1 MKLTD
6 IGKVTSTK
14 LNEALQENAG
24 WSIKLDKLTVR
35 SARNM
40 MESIDQKL
48 SAVKKSTRAHTS
60 ERDPNYVNML
70 MAKNVLE
77 TFVRESKKPDF
88 LDVDKDGDTKE
99 PMKQALKQ
107 KKSGSSKVDE
117 EKLSYDEF
125 TGKGKES
132 WTVTYSYSAG
142 KGGKRTR
149 DMTMVGFPIGSKESD
164 VEKSFNNKHPNKK
177 FISAKKNKDLS
188 EESKKEG
195 YQLWPNQKKKSF
207 YQAPKDKD
215 GKTDIQK
222 WAEKKKAEK
231 SKIDEAKKAK
241 EPGAVA
247 TAQVM
252 KMGGSYVTKDGK
264 HLTKK
269 GIEKRDEIIKAIEKD
284 KKQVKESATFSARRR
299 LLEDELSQ
307 AQSMLAAKDMVDSIQ
322 DMIEEL
328 SRMQNEQLPPL
339 ADSIRASF
347 GASEADTFKNSATS
361 SLQSLLTNLQSA
373 RDGMDQAVRVLA
385 GEPAEMPG
393 AGSELDIGEPS
404 GDEFSATEPAKGGE
418 LPMGREKRV

>member
-6 IGKVTSTK
+6 IGKVTSKT

-48 SAVKKSTRAHTS
+48 STVKKSSRIHTS

-77 TFVRESKKPDF
+77 TFVRESKKAKPDF

-107 KKSGSSKVDE
+107 KK
-117 EKLSYDEF
+117 
-125 TGKGKES
+125 
-132 WTVTYSYSAG
+132 TV
-142 KGGKRTR
+142 
-149 DMTMVGFPIGSKESD
+149 P
-164 VEKSFNNKHPNKK
+164 
-177 FISAKKNKDLS
+177 AKKI
-188 EESKKEG
+188 E
-195 YQLWPNQKKKSF
+195 
-207 YQAPKDKD
+207 
-215 GKTDIQK
+215 
-222 WAEKKKAEK
+222 
-231 SKIDEAKKAK
+231 EAKKVK

-284 KKQVKESATFSARRR
+284 NKKKKQVKESATFSARRR

-347 GASEADTFKNSATS
+347 GATEADTFKNSATS
-361 SLQSLLTNLQSA
+361 SLQSLLSNLQSA

-385 GEPAEMPG
+385 GEPAEMPDT
-393 AGSELDIGEPS
+393 GSELDIESPG

-418 LPMGREKRV
+418 LPMGREKRR